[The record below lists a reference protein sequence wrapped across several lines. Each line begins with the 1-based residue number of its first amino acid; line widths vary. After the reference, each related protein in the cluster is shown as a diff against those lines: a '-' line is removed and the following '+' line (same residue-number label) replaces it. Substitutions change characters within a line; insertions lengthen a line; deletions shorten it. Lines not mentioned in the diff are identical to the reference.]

1 MYRSS
6 TRPLPKLY
14 PLDPSAEA
22 LSVSISTMRRLIG
35 DGKLKANKVGGQLR
49 ISATELQRF
58 IDASIVAPEHCTELE
73 ILDAH

>member
-1 MYRSS
+1 
-6 TRPLPKLY
+6 
-14 PLDPSAEA
+14 
-22 LSVSISTMRRLIG
+22 MRRLIG